1 MIQQTEKPDPHCS
14 ANQAARI
21 NPYKRIDSP
30 ESCADTTRHVKANR
44 ASFSRQMATQ
54 RNAELLVAIGFVAII
69 VGTVVACL
77 AVWGHA

>member
-1 MIQQTEKPDPHCS
+1 MTQTEKPDPHCS
-14 ANQAARI
+14 ANQAKRI

-30 ESCADTTRHVKANR
+30 ESCADTTRHVKENR

-54 RNAELLVAIGFVAII
+54 RNTELLVAIGFLTII

-77 AVWGHA
+77 AVWGRA